1 MTKQILSLPR
11 SHAPSP
17 DRAGASTRLLG
28 SPPVATR
35 PARMSDEAGVRFA
48 AAEAAL
54 ALTAVTTAAL
64 ALPTATRL
72 VVLGAVVVVAALV
85 LPWAAALGAAAT
97 AWAVW
102 TGFAEHHLGQ
112 LTLAPGD
119 LERLAVL
126 VAVATAGVVL
136 HGLVRPT
143 RVTPRAVAAGG
154 PRG

>member
-1 MTKQILSLPR
+1 MTKHILSLPR

-17 DRAGASTRLLG
+17 GGTRATSRVPGTT
-28 SPPVATR
+28 TR
-35 PARMSDEAGVRFA
+35 PAWIGDEAGVRFA
-48 AAEAAL
+48 ATEAVL
-54 ALTAVTTAAL
+54 ALTAATTAAL
-64 ALPTATRL
+64 ALPASTRL
-72 VVLGAVVVVAALV
+72 LVLGAVVVLAALV

-119 LERLAVL
+119 LGRLGL
-126 VAVATAGVVL
+126 LSVAATAVVL
-136 HGLVRPT
+136 LHAAARTAPSLRT
-143 RVTPRAVAAGG
+143 AGG